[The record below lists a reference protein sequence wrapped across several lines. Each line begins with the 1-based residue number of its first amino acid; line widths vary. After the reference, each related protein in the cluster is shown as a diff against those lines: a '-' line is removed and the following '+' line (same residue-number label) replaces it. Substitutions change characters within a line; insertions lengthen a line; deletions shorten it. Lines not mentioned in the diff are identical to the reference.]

1 MNIEMNQIRI
11 AASLVILALLSTASF
26 SGAQAQQPSEEQ
38 VSRILKRFPEADK
51 DKDGKLSPKE
61 FDTVRQMFQF
71 RQRNRRSGA
80 AAQPMQTEDAKPTKT
95 QAGVN
100 ATEKPLFSMEE
111 ILDESTLDIN
121 CLLYTSDAADE

>member
-11 AASLVILALLSTASF
+11 AASLVILALLTTASF
-26 SGAQAQQPSEEQ
+26 SSAQAQQPSEEQ

-80 AAQPMQTEDAKPTKT
+80 AAQPMHLRRI
-95 QAGVN
+95 GR
-100 ATEKPLFSMEE
+100 
-111 ILDESTLDIN
+111 
-121 CLLYTSDAADE
+121 